1 MMYPASFYF
10 DVPSTAYVCM
20 IVLNL
25 FVGITTVVS
34 TFMISLFRNDDR
46 MIAMN
51 EQLESIFLIFPN
63 YNLGRGLMELT
74 YNEFMNEYYVKVGFR
89 NIAFFKKET
98 ARWPL
103 LTLPVCVRRRSR
115 VFLLCDWF
123 FTLLEELKLPDNS
136 PHPLYFKIYIERFL
150 QTRDKFLNAQ
160 NEPCHRPLA
169 NPETAPP
176 SPWGSIES
184 W

>member
-1 MMYPASFYF
+1 MTPMMYPASFYF

-98 ARWPL
+98 AR
-103 LTLPVCVRRRSR
+103 
-115 VFLLCDWF
+115 
-123 FTLLEELKLPDNS
+123 
-136 PHPLYFKIYIERFL
+136 
-150 QTRDKFLNAQ
+150 
-160 NEPCHRPLA
+160 
-169 NPETAPP
+169 
-176 SPWGSIES
+176 
-184 W
+184 